1 VRAQARDVKKGILIL
16 HGYEV
21 ATVAPSL
28 TPADNWA
35 AQAASVLQAAPFTE
49 NANVILPGFRDGAL
63 AFIKL
68 TLELYGVGVDLLTAN
83 NRAPAAVEFVNI
95 IYWFK
100 TIPNW

>member
-1 VRAQARDVKKGILIL
+1 VQPGDVKKGILIL

-28 TPADNWA
+28 TPAANSV

-49 NANVILPGFRDGAL
+49 NVKVILAGFKDGAA

-68 TLELYGVGVDLLTAN
+68 TLELYGVAVDLLTAN
-83 NRAPAAVEFVNI
+83 NRAPAAVEFVSI
-95 IYWFK
+95 IYWFN